1 MRTLARLILLVT
13 LACCALPAGA
23 AKAQTGLLGRYY
35 DDYTL
40 VDGIVTF
47 DEADLVATRIDRT
60 LDFWSGLCH
69 HTWQPVSSGDHY
81 GVRWTGYLRIDE
93 AGEYGFGTISD
104 DGSLVFVDGQLLV
117 GNGND
122 QYWDWEDSISEGSYQ
137 GLYPENYGL
146 PDDLPGP
153 VYLDAGYHTIDIRF
167 FESGV
172 YDGIEVWWLRPG
184 RGESSIPYFGYH
196 CDAGGFTVNAATN
209 WELIPSDVL
218 SVAVAPV
225 PEADRQALLHAA
237 CPNPFNPQTRI
248 AFEMPRAGR
257 ATLRVYD
264 LAQRLVATLIDG
276 ETLEAGPHAV
286 DWLGRDLQGRPCASG
301 LYFYRLETAGET
313 LTGRMTLLK

>member
-1 MRTLARLILLVT
+1 MCTPARIILLAT
-13 LACCALPAGA
+13 LVCGALLAGA
-23 AKAQTGLLGRYY
+23 AQAQTGLLGRYY
-35 DDYTL
+35 DDFTL

-47 DEADLVATRIDRT
+47 DEADLVATRTDQT
-60 LDFWSGLCH
+60 LDFWSGLCTH
-69 HTWQPVSSGDHY
+69 YWQPVSSGNHY

-117 GNGND
+117 SNGNN
-122 QYWDWEDSISEGSYQ
+122 QFWDWEDSISEGSYQ

-146 PDDLPGP
+146 ADDLPGP
-153 VYLDAGYHTIDIRF
+153 VHLNAGYHTIDIRF

-184 RGESSIPYFGYH
+184 QGESSIPYLGYN
-196 CDAGGFTVNAATN
+196 CDAGGFTVNPDTN
-209 WELIPSDVL
+209 WEIIPGSVL
-218 SVAVAPV
+218 SVGASPV

-248 AFEMPRAGR
+248 AFEMPQAGR

-264 LAQRLVATLIDG
+264 MAERLVATLIDG
-276 ETLEAGPHAV
+276 QMLDAGPHAV
-286 DWLGRDLQGRPCASG
+286 DWQGRDGRGRPCASG
-301 LYFYRLETAGET
+301 LYFYRLETADEA
-313 LTGRMTLLK
+313 LTGRMTLLR